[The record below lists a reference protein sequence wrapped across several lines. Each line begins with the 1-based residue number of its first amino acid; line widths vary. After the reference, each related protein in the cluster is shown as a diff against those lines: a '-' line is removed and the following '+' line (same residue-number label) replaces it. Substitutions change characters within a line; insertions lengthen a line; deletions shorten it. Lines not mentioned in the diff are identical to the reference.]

1 MHYLAPSAM
10 VQLFIIY
17 QGHST
22 IELQQGRSYAD
33 DDDHWRGARQPTPA
47 HMVGEKTVS
56 FRLATGRDN
65 QETLT

>member
-47 HMVGEKTVS
+47 HMVGEKTV
-56 FRLATGRDN
+56 F
-65 QETLT
+65 